1 MFAKSLAELE
11 KLKIATQE
19 IKYFKFWVVGL
30 DLFGDEMGYPYCPF
44 VAWPFLRYIKER
56 RSENQYFGLRIHCGE
71 NVPYADNGV
80 GAYRHF
86 IAHMYIAFRCLRYLR
101 RKLGAGIRVGH
112 GIAFARMLGD
122 NMDLSAHRKS
132 SVLLAEM
139 REHAEYVLQNI
150 VFEINITSNEYL
162 LGQALREGCYNQV
175 IRLSALTD
183 RDIPII
189 LSTDDDGIWP
199 IDHCPSKHPGH
210 HSLIAEYCRAF
221 SLSIIT
227 SPKQLRTMLRN
238 TNKFCFYSLDGA
250 YIPAEV
256 REEDW
261 KLLKDD
267 TDASIV
273 IFHPDLIK
281 TIMAKY
287 YFYSI
292 HFGEAIKRGNFYQR
306 YRRFY
311 DRPRTYRLSTIE
323 RRWIEKCEI
332 FAQIAYIAFNTN
344 EDRNT
349 LNSIE
354 AEFALL
360 FPHSRHLETIYDA
373 WIEVRRVFMSPHD
386 DNNGQLITTDTNH
399 VFLSESSFE
408 EQQVLTSTLRFSNN
422 PGGPYRLQVFSSSL
436 SELDTSE
443 EFRTSLQALPPTTN
457 VSAAVYTTKTKDEY
471 IHPRSFKRIKLTLEA
486 QPTSSTNESQGNA
499 AGAERVRFSFN
510 EKPSTRMNCSD
521 AKEEHM
527 LYVICR
533 HSSAATAYL
542 HHLGN
547 ELIRREETL
556 QTGESTNP
564 EQVTDHEY
572 IGIEP
577 T

>member
-1 MFAKSLAELE
+1 MFAKALADLE
-11 KLKIATQE
+11 KLKIATHE
-19 IKYFKFWVVGL
+19 INYFKFWVVGL

-44 VAWPFLRYIKER
+44 VAWPFLQYIKER
-56 RSENQYFGLRIHCGE
+56 RSENQFFGLRIHCGE
-71 NVPYADNGV
+71 NVPFTDNDV

-86 IAHMYIAFRCLRYLR
+86 IAHMYIAFRCLRFLH
-101 RKLGAGIRVGH
+101 RKLGAGIRIGH
-112 GIAFARMLGD
+112 GIAFARILGD
-122 NMDLSAHRKS
+122 NMDVSTHRKS

-139 REHAEYVLQNI
+139 REHAEYVLKNI

-227 SPKQLRTMLRN
+227 SPTQLQTMLRN

-250 YIPAEV
+250 YIPLEV

-261 KLLKDD
+261 KLIKDD
-267 TDASIV
+267 TNASTI
-273 IFHPDLIK
+273 IFHPDVIK

-287 YFYSI
+287 NLYSI
-292 HFGEAIKRGNFYQR
+292 FFTNQLRRGKFYQS
-306 YRRFY
+306 YQRFY
-311 DRPRTYRLSTIE
+311 DKPRTYRLSNLDPKWVE
-323 RRWIEKCEI
+323 RCAI

-360 FPHSRHLETIYDA
+360 FPHSPHLETLYNA
-373 WIEVRRVFMSPHD
+373 WISVRTVFMFP
-386 DNNGQLITTDTNH
+386 NNVNDVQSITTNTNH
-399 VFLSESSFE
+399 VFLSESSFR
-408 EQQVLTSTLRFSNN
+408 EQQILTSTLQFSNDAN
-422 PGGPYRLQVFSSSL
+422 GPYRLRVFSSSL
-436 SELDTSE
+436 SELDTSQ
-443 EFRTSLQALPPTTN
+443 EFNTSLQALPPTTN
-457 VSAAVYTTKTKDEY
+457 ISAAVYTAKTKDEY
-471 IHPRSFKRIKLTLEA
+471 VHPRSFKRLKLTLET
-486 QPTSSTNESQGNA
+486 QPTSSTTVNQGNA
-499 AGAERVRFSFN
+499 TDAERIRFTFN
-510 EKPSTRMNCSD
+510 EKPSHRMNCSD

-527 LYVICR
+527 LYVICQ

-547 ELIRREETL
+547 ELIKREETSKKDEE
-556 QTGESTNP
+556 TSA
-564 EQVTDHEY
+564 EQVADHDQIAVE
-572 IGIEP
+572 IA
-577 T
+577 